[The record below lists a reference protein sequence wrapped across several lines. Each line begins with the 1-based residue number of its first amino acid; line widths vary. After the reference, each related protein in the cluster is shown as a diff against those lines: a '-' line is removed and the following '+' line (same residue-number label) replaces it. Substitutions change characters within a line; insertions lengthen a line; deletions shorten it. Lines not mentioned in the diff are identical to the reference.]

1 MREKKGLIYVYF
13 ISLII
18 LSTLSIIVNV
28 KDGGSIK
35 YGFAMMLIVMLPA
48 IYSVIPLIK
57 DLFLDIHKSKVRLTK
72 EVFTDRKNDLIHL
85 LKILCSQEHRI
96 EIDGQ
101 EEGCGK
107 TWLAMRLCD
116 YINNPKDKA
125 FVEIKTKIPYKR
137 AFYFDLEKEDTEKLD
152 DFFRSNIISAKDV
165 MIFDHVD
172 KIEKLIDKQNCYHF
186 QMVYI
191 MKHSG
196 KTNFSTH
203 HISKFN
209 VEYMTILHNKIRN
222 TYPDLDELTKK
233 EFDKLFEL
241 TDGNIGRI
249 SGILSEQKSINWLK
263 DITYG
268 KKTEYDSEL
277 EKIQIELFIG
287 HYKIAND
294 QLQEFKLKY
303 DSSMKTVMDIQYKY
317 LLIQSDCEHLLNH
330 YKNALNILS
339 VIDTPAYYK
348 YNQNYEIELH
358 KAHYYKHLWN
368 CDEALDILSAIK
380 NVSYAALVDSL
391 GILAA
396 KYFINDL
403 HVSFTDESSINMYK
417 DYYICANNSNLS
429 STQAD
434 THKLM
439 RYKPVYEYYANSNPD
454 MNELIS
460 LINEVIVLYHAEN
473 NRLIANAYF
482 IQGEI
487 YRLYGKYDDAVISYK
502 KCLDCTRDNN
512 IIIQVNLMAYYLI
525 NIKKLNINFNI
536 ITTERIDTLCEDNN
550 YADKVYHRIKCIELN
565 DPNAHEIIKCFDS
578 RIMPIL

>member
-1 MREKKGLIYVYF
+1 MRDKKGLIYLCF
-13 ISLII
+13 ISLFI
-18 LSTLSIIVNV
+18 LATLSVIENI
-28 KDGGSIK
+28 KDGNSIK
-35 YGFAMMLIVMLPA
+35 YSFVIMLITLLPA

-57 DLFLDIHKSKVRLTK
+57 DLFLDINRNKVRLTG
-72 EVFTDRKNDLIHL
+72 EVFTDRKNDLIHV
-85 LKILCSQEHRI
+85 LKILCSPEHRI
-96 EIDGQ
+96 EIDGKEQ
-101 EEGCGK
+101 CCGK
-107 TWLAMRLCD
+107 SWLAMRLCD
-116 YINNPKDKA
+116 YINNPKDKS
-125 FVEIKTKIPYKR
+125 FEEIKIKTPYKR
-137 AFYFDLEKEDTEKLD
+137 AFYFDLEKIDTETLD
-152 DFFRSNIISAKDV
+152 KFFASNIISTKDV
-165 MIFDHVD
+165 IIFDHVD

-191 MKHSG
+191 MKVSG

-203 HISKFN
+203 YISKFN
-209 VEYMTILHNKIRN
+209 VEDMTILHNKIRN
-222 TYPDLDELTKK
+222 TYPNLDELTKK

-249 SGILSEQKSINWLK
+249 SGILSEQNSINWLK

-268 KKTEYDSEL
+268 KKTEYDKEL

-294 QLQEFKLKY
+294 KLQEFKLKY
-303 DSSMKTVMDIQYKY
+303 SSSMKTFMDIQYKY

-330 YKNALNILS
+330 YKNALDILS
-339 VIDTPAYYK
+339 VIDTSAYYK

-368 CDEALDILSAIK
+368 CDEALNILEAIK

-403 HVSFTDESSINMYK
+403 HVNFTDESSISVYK
-417 DYYICANNSNLS
+417 DYYICANNSNLNP
-429 STQAD
+429 TQAD
-434 THKLM
+434 IHKLM

-460 LINEVIVLYHAEN
+460 LINEVIALYHAEN

-482 IQGEI
+482 IQGEL
-487 YRLYGKYDDAVISYK
+487 YRLYGKYADAVTSYK
-502 KCLDCTRDNN
+502 KCLNCTRDNN
-512 IIIQVNLMAYYLI
+512 IIIQVNLMAYYLT
-525 NIKKLNINFNI
+525 NIKKVNINFNI
-536 ITTERIDTLCEDNN
+536 IATERIDTLCESNN

-565 DPNAHEIIKCFDS
+565 DPNAHEIISCFDS